1 MDFSK
6 PLQTQAYEHIK
17 KRILSGEFVQDT
29 LYSETKIA
37 KELSISRT
45 PLRDALRYLEQD
57 GYITIVPSRGFRIR
71 SLDEEGLRS
80 SIELRSA
87 IEGYCA
93 FRAAGRCQEPAAA
106 ALVAGLEEIM
116 GNMGRCV
123 EDPDRV
129 RDFIN
134 SDHAFHSRIIEFI
147 GVEEFQAEF
156 QKIYFL
162 IRQTSERSL
171 RVKGRSQK
179 VFEEH
184 QRILQSIRAGEPVKA
199 YQEMIDHLRVPLHN
213 LAP

>member
-6 PLQTQAYEHIK
+6 PLQTQAYENIK
-17 KRILSGEFVQDT
+17 KRILSGEFAQDT
-29 LYSETKIA
+29 LYSETKTA

-93 FRAAGRCQEPAAA
+93 FRAAGRFQEPAAA

-116 GNMGRCV
+116 DNMGRCV

-129 RDFIN
+129 RDFIDN
-134 SDHAFHSRIIEFI
+134 DHAFHSRIIEFI

-184 QRILQSIRAGEPVKA
+184 QRILQSIRAGESLKA
-199 YQEMIDHLRVPLHN
+199 YQEMIGHLRVPLHN

>member
-1 MDFSK
+1 MNTASAGGRR
-6 PLQTQAYEHIK
+6 QAK
-17 KRILSGEFVQDT
+17 KDHRV
-29 LYSETKIA
+29 
-37 KELSISRT
+37 
-45 PLRDALRYLEQD
+45 LRY
-57 GYITIVPSRGFRIR
+57 IFRT
-71 SLDEEGLRS
+71 LL
-80 SIELRSA
+80 A
-87 IEGYCA
+87 ILLV
-93 FRAAGRCQEPAAA
+93 AA

-116 GNMGRCV
+116 DNMGRCV

-129 RDFIN
+129 RDFIDN
-134 SDHAFHSRIIEFI
+134 DHAFHSRIIEFI

-184 QRILQSIRAGEPVKA
+184 QRILQSIRAGESLKA
-199 YQEMIDHLRVPLHN
+199 YQEMIGHLRVPLHN